1 MRIMSQAID
10 APAWQNC
17 AGCGEVVPDR
27 DPDHPELCCRCG
39 GLPEVDFHPVTAR
52 PRAER

>member
-1 MRIMSQAID
+1 MSQAID

-27 DPDHPELCCRCG
+27 PEMCLACG
-39 GLPEVDFHPVTAR
+39 QPEPEEQR
-52 PRAER
+52 